1 MLFYSQFNH
10 TIILEYRLNHF
21 KYLPPETATARQLTA
36 TTTAKLARGYYYHQL
51 SFSQS
56 LNPFKPTFNQL
67 DQSKK
72 AEFTN

>member
-1 MLFYSQFNH
+1 MIVGKH
-10 TIILEYRLNHF
+10 
-21 KYLPPETATARQLTA
+21 LPPETATARQPTA

-67 DQSKK
+67 YQSKK
-72 AEFTN
+72 TKFTNYPVLRKR